1 MTKWLR
7 AQTVL
12 TENLSSVASIYVGQ
26 LPTHTFCPRGSDT
39 TDFHS
44 HLYTRV
50 HTHKHTHTNTHIIK
64 NNKNNFQNLKRKKRG
79 DTILTLNCL
88 RLEDL

>member
-1 MTKWLR
+1 MTKWVR

-12 TENLSSVASIYVGQ
+12 TENLSSVASIYVGS
-26 LPTHTFCPRGSDT
+26 LPILSVPGDLTPLTSTVTCIHVCI
-39 TDFHS
+39 
-44 HLYTRV
+44 L
-50 HTHKHTHTNTHIIK
+50 KHTHTNTHIIK